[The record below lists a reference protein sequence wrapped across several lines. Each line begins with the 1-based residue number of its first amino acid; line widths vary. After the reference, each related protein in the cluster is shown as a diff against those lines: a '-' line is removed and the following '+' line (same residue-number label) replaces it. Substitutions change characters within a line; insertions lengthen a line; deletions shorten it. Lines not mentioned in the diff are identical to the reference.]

1 MQIALAFLKYI
12 HIKNQIM
19 RLSSCFIPTGT
30 LTDLLLVSCYSI
42 FCLGYVFSTV
52 VLKECSVTVTVVLLL
67 L

>member
-30 LTDLLLVSCYSI
+30 LTDNQ
-42 FCLGYVFSTV
+42 
-52 VLKECSVTVTVVLLL
+52 
-67 L
+67 